1 MLRKLQK
8 HDPELARRHVVRL
21 LDTFVH
27 EESFYCIVMEPLAMS
42 LRNLLQEGSSGGLFM
57 ADIRLAAFQ
66 LTSCLAF
73 FQSLNMA
80 HGDLKCTNVM
90 LRRSEFSLQPH
101 PRLGDPDEVAARP
114 LWPFEV
120 VVIDFGLT
128 NIFQSPGS
136 AEAFLFGHEE
146 EGERSRLRVGAR
158 HIRAPEVILGLDR
171 GCVAD
176 LWSLGCLLYTLYTGD
191 RLFPVHD
198 EMAHLAA
205 IEHITELHVP
215 RAMTRNVPERIL
227 EKGVAFESDGRLA
240 WPECAADEEQVQ
252 EIEDM
257 PTLHESVLSRHDIF
271 LSFLQGLLEIDPGRR
286 MTATTALQHPF
297 LHKDGLTQFDRDE

>member
-1 MLRKLQK
+1 MQDRHTYRLSLDSGWVMKAATSSSMLLGMVPRGVSCAAATMSKAPWHAETEVTMLRKLQK

-42 LRNLLQEGSSGGLFM
+42 LRNLLQDGSSGGLFM

-114 LWPFEV
+114 LWPFEAPKWFCSGPARISEGHHPQLYPMWV
-120 VVIDFGLT
+120 VAMEDLLQMHGVPPSHQELKDAGLLVECKPS
-128 NIFQSPGS
+128 FHSVFVSHQW
-136 AEAFLFGHEE
+136 
-146 EGERSRLRVGAR
+146 
-158 HIRAPEVILGLDR
+158 LGKNHPD
-171 GCVAD
+171 
-176 LWSLGCLLYTLYTGD
+176 
-191 RLFPVHD
+191 
-198 EMAHLAA
+198 
-205 IEHITELHVP
+205 
-215 RAMTRNVPERIL
+215 
-227 EKGVAFESDGRLA
+227 EKGSHSPALSMSAFPSSTWHASCG
-240 WPECAADEEQVQ
+240 
-252 EIEDM
+252 
-257 PTLHESVLSRHDIF
+257 
-271 LSFLQGLLEIDPGRR
+271 
-286 MTATTALQHPF
+286 
-297 LHKDGLTQFDRDE
+297 

>member
-8 HDPELARRHVVRL
+8 HDPDLARRHVVRL

-114 LWPFEV
+114 LWPFEEGHHPQLYPMWV
-120 VVIDFGLT
+120 VAMEDLLQMHGVPPSHQELKDAGLLVECT
-128 NIFQSPGS
+128 PSFHSVFVSHQW
-136 AEAFLFGHEE
+136 
-146 EGERSRLRVGAR
+146 
-158 HIRAPEVILGLDR
+158 LGKHHPD
-171 GCVAD
+171 
-176 LWSLGCLLYTLYTGD
+176 
-191 RLFPVHD
+191 
-198 EMAHLAA
+198 
-205 IEHITELHVP
+205 
-215 RAMTRNVPERIL
+215 
-227 EKGVAFESDGRLA
+227 EKGSQFSVLQKAFENIINGH
-240 WPECAADEEQVQ
+240 
-252 EIEDM
+252 IEVE
-257 PTLHESVLSRHDIF
+257 L
-271 LSFLQGLLEIDPGRR
+271 
-286 MTATTALQHPF
+286 
-297 LHKDGLTQFDRDE
+297 